1 MLIRALYEH
10 WSRSVQGSAIAN
22 LTRSFLTVQV
32 RFTVLPTLSYIADN
46 IRICSTMLYLAMPGI
61 RVMTG
66 IAPHGQVRRPLV
78 YHLGDKQQL
87 LMFSIPR
94 SALFQALQSIP
105 SLAIIRKQ
113 SVDVLSLAIQHPAAQ
128 RQHPLP
134 RPSRHP
140 PTEHTLVL
148 SLEAS
153 LAELLHYYLFSVS
166 FFYICV
172 AVVPRLQEG

>member
-1 MLIRALYEH
+1 MLVRALYEH
-10 WSRSVQGSAIAN
+10 WTHTASDSATAN
-22 LTRSFLTVQV
+22 LTKSFLTVQV
-32 RFTVLPTLSYIADN
+32 RTTTETTSVLRTDSILTG
-46 IRICSTMLYLAMPGI
+46 STMLYLTMPRI
-61 RVMTG
+61 QVTTG

-94 SALFQALQSIP
+94 SALFQALLSIP
-105 SLAIIRKQ
+105 LLAIIRKQ
-113 SVDVLSLAIQHPAAQ
+113 SVDILSLAIQHSAAQ

-148 SLEAS
+148 SLEVS
-153 LAELLHYYLFSVS
+153 LAELWHYYLFSVS

-172 AVVPRLQEG
+172 GVVPRLQEG